1 MAGQQLYQERTGRAG
16 IQMPGQVRVPAM
28 PVDTRT
34 AQAVTAI
41 AGAAQQLGGILA
53 REHAQDQRM
62 RISESLLA
70 ARKEFSEWQAQY
82 VQEHQGSNAL
92 SAGADFSAKMRE
104 IAQRHMAAFGGAGN
118 EIFQRELGG
127 QMAALDLRA
136 TEQGAAYA
144 AQQRRLWE
152 NSVLEG
158 MQAQILADAEND
170 PGNGAWID
178 HQMTEL
184 GRMLSERGID
194 PTAPIMKLS
203 SDVQL
208 RRGLSWVQRGD
219 LSAASALLQGWKSG
233 PMQPWDISARYE
245 SGAEGSAAIGYD
257 GTGGTSYGKFQ
268 LSSKQGSLDGF
279 LRFLDGK
286 GGDAAAVAQ
295 RLRAAGPADTGSRS
309 GAMPEAWKQA
319 AQTPGFAEWEHEFAQ
334 REFFDPAVRSL
345 PAGAAEA
352 VRQSPALQQMVWSTA
367 VQHGAE
373 GAAGIFKKV
382 WRDGMT
388 DADFVRAAYDERAT
402 RFGSS
407 TPEVRASVQ
416 RRLRREADDI
426 LGGLSGAGGVNGMSL
441 QAAMQLEGAIDR
453 ERSRQAVEL
462 RGQLADAEAALMAGE
477 KDVPLP
483 SDAVIMAA
491 FGDKGGEVL
500 QQLADAR
507 QYGLDVV
514 ACSSM
519 TPEQQA
525 AMIERHKPVP
535 GAGYAVNSRRY
546 DSLQKIV
553 DADRKAREKDAPAY
567 LVRFDDDVRR
577 RFEAMQQSG
586 FTPETVQAYAASL
599 EVARQSRGMRSKKD
613 APFLPANA
621 AASLTDAITENAEP
635 VQMLASLSQSFGK
648 AWPAVERQIV
658 TSGKLPDALTIVAS
672 GMEPRAGGLL
682 YEATRDKDFTK
693 KAAEILGYNNTD
705 VENVSRKLRS
715 ELEPML
721 KTFNAQGAF
730 QRSESLVRN
739 ATILALQYRLRS
751 GYGESDA
758 VSLAAQEI
766 GKKRYSYNGT
776 YRIPSGYDPDLIARG
791 LAFAMQ
797 GDALKTLA
805 AQAAGLQGVK
815 RDDVQGLFV
824 DSLRRS
830 VTPVTMPDESGI
842 SLYLLDRPVMAKGGG
857 VVSWTWQELAEFG
870 KQAEK
875 AKLERLSQGELE

>member
-28 PVDTRT
+28 PVDTRG

-53 REHAQDQRM
+53 RQHVQDQRM

-92 SAGADFSAKMRE
+92 SAGADFSAKMQE
-104 IAQRHMAAFGGAGN
+104 IAQRHIAAFGGAGN

-136 TEQGAAYA
+136 SEQGAAYA

-158 MQAQILADAEND
+158 QKAQLLADAESD
-170 PGNGAWID
+170 PGNGAWLD
-178 HQMTEL
+178 YQ
-184 GRMLSERGID
+184 LSEYGRAIEARGMD
-194 PTAPIMKLS
+194 ATAPMQELAS
-203 SDVQL
+203 AVQL

-286 GGDAAAVAQ
+286 GGEAAAVAQ
-295 RLRAAGPADTGSRS
+295 RLRAAGPADTGSKS

-453 ERSRQAVEL
+453 ERSRQEREAAQQRQDNAVTLAQDITSQFSGLTQEEREAIALERVSTIEDMETRRTVYQMVSEHLKFLTAKEKTDTALRASDFAAQVKQQDLDPLTAIKTLKNFGLSGESAVTAMDRAFGKIEETPANRAALDEL
-462 RGQLADAEAALMAGE
+462 RFQIDRGAVKSRQEIEAA
-477 KDVPLP
+477 
-483 SDAVIMAA
+483 
-491 FGDKGGEVL
+491 
-500 QQLADAR
+500 
-507 QYGLDVV
+507 
-514 ACSSM
+514 
-519 TPEQQA
+519 
-525 AMIERHKPVP
+525 
-535 GAGYAVNSRRY
+535 
-546 DSLQKIV
+546 
-553 DADRKAREKDAPAY
+553 
-567 LVRFDDDVRR
+567 
-577 RFEAMQQSG
+577 G
-586 FTPETVQAYAASL
+586 FNG
-599 EVARQSRGMRSKKD
+599 RM
-613 APFLPANA
+613 
-621 AASLTDAITENAEP
+621 TDAQINSAISYYE
-635 VQMLASLSQSFGK
+635 QGGKLKGASLSSVDNLYKRVTGK
-648 AWPAVERQIV
+648 SKMPEGFYDAV
-658 TSGKLPDALTIVAS
+658 TAFLPDGKIPSEQELKKVISNLEMDGRVS
-672 GMEPRAGGLL
+672 GEWFGERLF
-682 YEATRDKDFTK
+682 EAIRDKEYPGWLPNLTDEEREEIAQKLREKGQPVTDRAMKEYK
-693 KAAEILGYNNTD
+693 KAIIMGL
-705 VENVSRKLRS
+705 
-715 ELEPML
+715 PM
-721 KTFNAQGAF
+721 TTGD
-730 QRSESLVRN
+730 
-739 ATILALQYRLRS
+739 
-751 GYGESDA
+751 GE
-758 VSLAAQEI
+758 
-766 GKKRYSYNGT
+766 
-776 YRIPSGYDPDLIARG
+776 
-791 LAFAMQ
+791 
-797 GDALKTLA
+797 
-805 AQAAGLQGVK
+805 
-815 RDDVQGLFV
+815 
-824 DSLRRS
+824 
-830 VTPVTMPDESGI
+830 
-842 SLYLLDRPVMAKGGG
+842 
-857 VVSWTWQELAEFG
+857 
-870 KQAEK
+870 
-875 AKLERLSQGELE
+875 

>member
-1 MAGQQLYQERTGRAG
+1 MARQQLYQERTGATG

-28 PVDTRT
+28 PVDARGSQLLGEV
-34 AQAVTAI
+34 AQA
-41 AGAAQQLGGILA
+41 GQQIGGILA
-53 REHAQDQRM
+53 RQYALDQQT
-62 RISESLLA
+62 RIEESLLA
-70 ARKEFSEWQAQY
+70 ARKEFSEWQATY
-82 VQEHQGSNAL
+82 VQTRQGSNAL
-92 SAGADFSAKMRE
+92 SAGEDFSAKMKE
-104 IAQRHMAAFGGAGN
+104 IAGRHLAAFGGSGN
-118 EIFQRELGG
+118 EVFQRQLGG
-127 QMAALDLRA
+127 QLAALGVRA
-136 TEQGAAYA
+136 TEQGTAYA

-158 MQAQILADAEND
+158 QKAQLLADAESE
-170 PGNGAWID
+170 PGNGQWLD
-178 HQMTEL
+178 FKL
-184 GRMLSERGID
+184 GEYGKALEARGID
-194 PTAPIMKLS
+194 ATAPVLELTSAI
-203 SDVQL
+203 QL
-208 RRGLSWVQRGD
+208 RRGLSYVQRGD
-219 LSAASALLQGWKSG
+219 LGAATGLLQGWKSG
-233 PMQPWDISARYE
+233 PMQPGDISARYE
-245 SGAEGSAAIGYD
+245 SGTAGSSAIGYD
-257 GTGGTSYGKFQ
+257 STGGTSYGRWQF
-268 LSSKQGSLDGF
+268 SSTQGSLDGF
-279 LRFLDGK
+279 LRFLEGK
-286 GGDAAAVAQ
+286 GGEAAAVAA
-295 RLRAAGPADTGSRS
+295 RLRAAGPANTGGKS
-309 GAMPEAWKQA
+309 GAMPEAWKLA
-319 AQTPGFAEWEHEFAQ
+319 AKTPGFGDWEREFAQ
-334 REFFDPAVRSL
+334 REFYEPAVRGL
-345 PAGAAEA
+345 PAGAAAA
-352 VRQSPALQQMVWSTA
+352 VRQSPMLQQMVWSTA
-367 VQHGAE
+367 VQHGSG
-373 GAAGIFKKV
+373 GAVDIFRKA

-388 DADFVRAAYDERAT
+388 DADFVHSAYGERAG

-416 RRLRREADDI
+416 RRLQREAGDI

-441 QAAMQLEGAIDR
+441 QDAMRLEGAIDR
-453 ERSRQAVEL
+453 ERSRMAVEL

-477 KDVPLP
+477 KNVPLP
-483 SDAVIMAA
+483 SNAVIMAA

-535 GAGYAVNSRRY
+535 GAGYAVNAKRY
-546 DSLQKIV
+546 ESLQKIV

-567 LVRFDDDVRR
+567 LVRFDDDVRQ
-577 RFEAMQQSG
+577 RFDAMRKSG
-586 FTPETVQAYAASL
+586 FTPETVQAYATSL
-599 EVARQSRGMRSKKD
+599 DVARQIRGMRAKKD
-613 APFLPANA
+613 APFLPATA
-621 AASLTDAITENAEP
+621 AASLTDAITENAQP
-635 VQMLASLSQSFGK
+635 VQLLTSLSQSFGR

-658 TSGKLPDALTIVAS
+658 TSGKLPDALTIVAA

-693 KAAEILGYNNTD
+693 KAAEILGYNKTD
-705 VENVSRKLRS
+705 LENVSRKLRS

-721 KTFNAQGAF
+721 KTFSAQGAF
-730 QRSESLVRN
+730 QLSESLVRN

-805 AQAAGLQGVK
+805 APAAGLQGVK
-815 RDDVQGLFV
+815 RDDVQGIFV

-842 SLYLLDRPVMAKGGG
+842 SLYVLDRPVMAKDGG

-875 AKLERLSQGELE
+875 ANLERLSQGELE